1 MYEEYDSCDFFF
13 FFFSSPFLGACAGA
27 ERSEA
32 ENVRSRERFFRRRAV
47 SAARAPAGRR
57 PDEARGRARGGRGG
71 AERFSPQRWSE
82 RSRASSGRVEV
93 SSPWLI
99 SLKESSP
106 CC

>member
-57 PDEARGRARGGRGG
+57 PDEARGRARGNGAAAAARKAGLGSSSRGL
-71 AERFSPQRWSE
+71 P
-82 RSRASSGRVEV
+82 RVG
-93 SSPWLI
+93 WR
-99 SLKESSP
+99 
-106 CC
+106 